1 MPKADIPPREFVK
14 DLKDPGIWWPPLNDY
29 VKISRYLCSLKGD
42 GGNDKADQLKKAIS
56 TIVRGTPDEA
66 TINRIGALEW
76 GRVFT
81 GQGKPDNFAAVIS
94 ILCDYAD
101 QFKAYKDPSGK
112 AIFAEYYK
120 KDKPIQA
127 MVDDAMLGLDCI
139 GFVGRYIEEAKIWPN
154 YKGLYPRQYL
164 TFFPPI
170 QNIGDMEPVCVLVW
184 INGSHIAVI
193 DAIQYIADWA
203 NPQYAVVDICQSS
216 DDKTDATGEARGPQL
231 NKGVRLQVTSSSWLD
246 FGAYG
251 KAVDGK
257 NFTEDE
263 LKEQR
268 KKYMSAQASS
278 SGFGGGL
285 MFSVQH
291 GKPVPPVPG
300 TVYVGKMKDMSWKWF
315 PSAQG

>member
-1 MPKADIPPREFVK
+1 MPKADIPPREFVQ
-14 DLKDPGIWWPPLNDY
+14 DLRDPGIWWPPLNDF
-29 VKISRYLCSLKGD
+29 VKISQYLCAVKGY
-42 GGNDKADQLKKAIS
+42 GGNDKALQLKQAIA

-66 TINRIGALEW
+66 TINRIGPQEW
-76 GRVFT
+76 GMVFT

-101 QFKAYKDPSGK
+101 QFKAYKDASGK

-127 MVDDAMLGLDCI
+127 MVDDKMLGLDCI
-139 GFVGRYIEEAKIWPN
+139 GFVGRYLEEAKIWPS
-154 YKGLYPRQYL
+154 YRGMYPRQYL
-164 TFFPPI
+164 SFFSPI
-170 QNIGDMEPVCVLVW
+170 RDIGDMEPVSVLVW

-203 NPQYAVVDICQSS
+203 SPQYAVVDICQSS
-216 DDKTDATGEARGPQL
+216 SGGPQL
-231 NKGVRLQVTSSSWLD
+231 NKGVRLQITSSTWLD

-251 KAVDGK
+251 RAVDGK
-257 NFTEDE
+257 TLSEDQ

-268 KKYMSAQASS
+268 QKYTSEQASS
-278 SGFGGGL
+278 RGYAGGE
-285 MFSVQH
+285 MFSVQL
-291 GKPVPPVPG
+291 GDPAPPVRG